1 MIKIFVAV
9 AVVLILVVGFIILK
23 QEDGGVTGTI
33 SSVTSG
39 NDADN
44 GVLDLSGQ
52 ELKKIPDYVFTKT
65 DIQKLDLS
73 NNNLGGSLQ
82 AEVRQLQN
90 LKTLNLSNNH
100 FAGVPAEIGQLKK
113 LEELNLSNN
122 QITGLPYE
130 LGNLSNLKV
139 LNVRGNDYSKADL
152 EIIKKTLPS
161 TTEILTD

>member
-9 AVVLILVVGFIILK
+9 VLVLVLVVAFIVLK
-23 QEDGGVTGTI
+23 QEDWDITGTI
-33 SSVTSG
+33 SPMTSG

-52 ELKKIPDYVFTKT
+52 ELKKIPDYVFNKT

-90 LKTLNLSNNH
+90 LKVLNLSNNH
-100 FAGVPAEIGQLKK
+100 FAGVPAEIGQLKN

-130 LGNLSNLKV
+130 LGKLSNLKV
-139 LNVRGNDYSKADL
+139 LDLRGNDYSKADL

-161 TTEILTD
+161 TTAVLTD

>member
-1 MIKIFVAV
+1 MTKIFVVV
-9 AVVLILVVGFIILK
+9 ALVLVVVVGFIVLK
-23 QEDGGVTGTI
+23 QKDGGVTGTI
-33 SSVTSG
+33 SSTISG

-52 ELKKIPDYVFTKT
+52 ELKMIPDYVFKKT

-100 FAGVPAEIGQLKK
+100 FAGVPAEIGQLKN

-130 LGNLSNLKV
+130 LGNLSKLKILNL
-139 LNVRGNDYSKADL
+139 RGNDHSKADL
-152 EIIKKTLPS
+152 EIIKKTLPA
-161 TTEILTD
+161 TTEVLTD

>member
-9 AVVLILVVGFIILK
+9 AIVLVLVVVVIMFK
-23 QEDGGVTGTI
+23 QEDGSIAGKV

-52 ELKKIPDYVFTKT
+52 ELKKIPDYVFNKT

-90 LKTLNLSNNH
+90 LKVLNLSNNH
-100 FAGVPAEIGQLKK
+100 FAGVPAEIGQLKN

-130 LGNLSNLKV
+130 LGKLSNLKV
-139 LNVRGNDYSKADL
+139 LDLRGNDYSKADL

-161 TTEILTD
+161 TTAVLTD

>member
-9 AVVLILVVGFIILK
+9 AVVLVIGFIVLAR
-23 QEDGGVTGTI
+23 EDGNVTGTI
-33 SSVTSG
+33 SAITSG

-44 GVLDLSGQ
+44 GVLDLNGQ
-52 ELKKIPDYVFTKT
+52 EMKKIPNYAFNKT

-73 NNNLGGSLQ
+73 NNNLGGSLP
-82 AEVRQLQN
+82 AEVRQLQK

-100 FAGVPAEIGQLKK
+100 FAGIPAEVGQLKN
-113 LEELNLSNN
+113 LEELNLSGN

-139 LNVRGNDYSKADL
+139 LNLRGNAYSRADL
-152 EIIKKTLPS
+152 EIIKKKLPP
-161 TTEILTD
+161 TTEVLTD

>member
-9 AVVLILVVGFIILK
+9 ALVLMLVVAFIVLK
-23 QEDGGVTGTI
+23 QEDGSATGTI

-52 ELKKIPDYVFTKT
+52 ELKKIPDYVFNKT
-65 DIQKLDLS
+65 DIQKLDVS

-82 AEVRQLQN
+82 AEVRQLQD
-90 LKTLNLSNNH
+90 LKVLNLSNNH
-100 FAGVPAEIGQLKK
+100 FAGVPAEIGQLKN

-139 LNVRGNDYSKADL
+139 LDLRGNDYSKADL
-152 EIIKKTLPS
+152 EIIKKTLPA
-161 TTEILTD
+161 TTEVLTD

>member
-1 MIKIFVAV
+1 MIKIFVASALV
-9 AVVLILVVGFIILK
+9 FVFVVGFIVLK
-23 QEDGGVTGTI
+23 QEDGNVAGTI
-33 SSVTSG
+33 SSIVSG

-52 ELKKIPDYVFTKT
+52 ELKKIPDYVFKKT
-65 DIQKLDLS
+65 DIQKLDVS

-100 FAGVPAEIGQLKK
+100 FAGLPAEVGQLKK

-122 QITGLPYE
+122 QLTGLPYE

-139 LNVRGNDYSKADL
+139 LNLRGNDYSRTDL
-152 EIIKKTLPS
+152 EIIKKKLPS
-161 TTEILTD
+161 TTEVLTD